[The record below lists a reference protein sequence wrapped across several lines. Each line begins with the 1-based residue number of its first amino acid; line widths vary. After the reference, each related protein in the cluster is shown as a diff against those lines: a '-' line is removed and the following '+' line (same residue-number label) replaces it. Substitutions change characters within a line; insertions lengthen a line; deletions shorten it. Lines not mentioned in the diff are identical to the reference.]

1 MEGWMAWM
9 TRSTGIVATALFA
22 GVTMGGCGGSSAN
35 APPPAAAS
43 AASASD
49 AEDATADLMEHHR
62 YHHHGGVTL
71 LIAMSLD
78 SLGVSP
84 EQRAA
89 VERIRVDLHARM
101 DPARAAEQAL
111 VAMLAEGVTAA
122 RFDTAKVDG
131 AVGQVTI
138 AAAAVP
144 EASADA
150 LNELHAVLTPPERA
164 ALADKVESHWAVW
177 QKANADE
184 TGSTNAD
191 GGHLASLAADLD
203 LTPDQVDRIR
213 AGLGEGLKTVPRLD
227 PQEIATELRAFGDGF
242 RSEKFDARAVTTAS
256 VLNAKLV
263 GWGAAHMAHF
273 VEVVSPVL
281 TPDQRAK
288 LAQRLHEHASHDPSA
303 QGTP

>member
-1 MEGWMAWM
+1 MAWM
-9 TRSTGIVATALFA
+9 KRSVGIVATALFA
-22 GVTMGGCGGSSAN
+22 AGTTGGCGGSSAN
-35 APPPAAAS
+35 TPPPATAS
-43 AASASD
+43 TESVSD
-49 AEDATADLMEHHR
+49 AEDANADLMEHHR

-78 SLGVSP
+78 TLGVSP

-89 VERIRVDLHARM
+89 VERIRADLHARM
-101 DPARAAEQAL
+101 EPARAAEQAL
-111 VAMLAEGVTAA
+111 VATLAEGLAA
-122 RFDTAKVDG
+122 AKFDTAKVDA
-131 AVGQVTI
+131 AVGQLTV
-138 AAAAVP
+138 AGAAVH

-164 ALADKVESHWAVW
+164 ALVDKVEAHWAVW
-177 QKANADE
+177 HKANADE
-184 TGSTNAD
+184 TGAATE
-191 GGHLASLAADLD
+191 GGHLATLATDLD

-213 AGLGEGLKTVPRLD
+213 AGLSEGMKTVPRLD

-242 RSEKFDARAVTTAS
+242 QSEKFDARALTTAG
-256 VLNAKLV
+256 VANAALI